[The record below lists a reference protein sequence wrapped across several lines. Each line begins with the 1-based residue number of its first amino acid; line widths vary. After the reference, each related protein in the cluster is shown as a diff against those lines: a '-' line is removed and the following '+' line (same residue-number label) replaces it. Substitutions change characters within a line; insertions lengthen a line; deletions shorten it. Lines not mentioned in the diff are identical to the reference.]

1 MGLGAALGVEAF
13 VSIHMSVFVLW
24 SLSTVISKN
33 NNKKV
38 VKPTDFDSAF
48 LLEEEACMRK

>member
-24 SLSTVISKN
+24 PLSTVISKN
-33 NNKKV
+33 SSKKV

-48 LLEEEACMRK
+48 LLEEESCMRK